1 MLWDA
6 VTMLR
11 QPIITV
17 LGHVDHG
24 KTSLLD
30 TIRQTAIASGE
41 AGGITQAIGTTEV
54 PIEVI
59 KRLCGHLADKFSF
72 DFTIPGVLFID
83 TPGHEAFSTLR
94 MRGGSIADLAVL
106 VVDISE
112 GLMPQTIESINI
124 LRDSKVPFVVAV
136 NKIDR
141 IQGWS
146 SKACCFLENCLN
158 QSDDAKAALEEKF
171 YRVVEQMASHG
182 FAVERFDRIN
192 DFTKTIAAVPVSGRT
207 GEGLPDLLT
216 VLAGLAQQFLKER
229 LTTTEQGKG
238 IILEV
243 KEVTGLGMTIDAIIY
258 DGIVQKNDFIVIGG
272 KDPRITKIRAMLVPE
287 PMRDIRVEKKFMNI
301 EECRASRGVKISAP
315 GLDDVIAG
323 SEIRTAKTLEEAES
337 LLEELEEETGHVE
350 ISTEGEG
357 LLLKADTL
365 GSLEAL
371 LSVFKDYPIK
381 EASIGQISKQEIIK
395 AEANADMFFR
405 VIIGFNMKLTE
416 EIEQFAKDRKMKILA
431 SDVIYRL
438 KEDYE
443 KWISEEKEAARKRE
457 IESIARAGKI
467 RLLPGCIFRASN
479 PAIVG
484 CEVLGGIV
492 KPGYRLVKD
501 GKEVGEI
508 KQIQSQGQNVDSAT
522 ISDKIAVSIIGPTIG
537 RQIDESDILY
547 TDLSSDDYK
556 RLIKNEKLLTEH
568 EKKVLEEIT
577 ETKRKTDK
585 MWGL

>member
-1 MLWDA
+1 
-6 VTMLR
+6 MLR

-30 TIRQTAIASGE
+30 TIRQTTIASSE

-59 KRLCGHLADKFSF
+59 KRLCGHLADKFRF

-106 VVDISE
+106 VVDINE

-124 LRDSKVPFVVAV
+124 LKDSKVPFVVAI

-146 SKACCFLENCLN
+146 SKACCFLENYPN
-158 QSDDAKAALEEKF
+158 QSDDAKAALEKKF
-171 YRVVEQMASHG
+171 YLVVEQMASHG
-182 FAVERFDRIN
+182 FVVERFDRIN

-207 GEGLPDLLT
+207 GEGISDLLT

-229 LTTTEQGKG
+229 LTTTEQSKG

-258 DGIVQKNDFIVIGG
+258 DGVVQKNDFIVIGG
-272 KDPRITKIRAMLVPE
+272 KNPRITKIRAMLVPE

-301 EECRASRGVKISAP
+301 EECRASRGIKISAP
-315 GLDDVIAG
+315 GLDDVVAG

-337 LLEELEEETGHVE
+337 LLEELEKETGHIE

-357 LLLKADTL
+357 LILKADTL

-371 LSVFKDYPIK
+371 ISVFKDYPIK
-381 EASIGQISKQEIIK
+381 EAFIGQITKQEIIK

-405 VIIGFNMKLTE
+405 VIIGFNTKLTE
-416 EIEQFAKDRKMKILA
+416 EIEQFAKDRKTKILV

-443 KWISEEKEAARKRE
+443 KWVSQEKEAAKKRE

-492 KPGYRLVKD
+492 KPGYHLVKD

-522 ISDKIAVSIIGPTIG
+522 ISDKIAVSIIGPTVG

-556 RLIKNEKLLTEH
+556 RLIRNEKLLTEH

-585 MWGL
+585 MWGY